1 MLLGGRAPD
10 GREYRLIA
18 RRYDRGDLCMSVE
31 LRGPDV
37 TGEACGGFNYRD
49 RPSRPAF
56 APIINDQTC
65 ADSWVYGSTPTGVAS
80 VEATFAKGP
89 RSVLTRSPP
98 ALARL
103 PFRGRVFVV
112 AAPGRQT
119 VTAVTARAPDG
130 RVVERNRRGLID
142 SISICRE

>member
-1 MLLGGRAPD
+1 
-10 GREYRLIA
+10 
-18 RRYDRGDLCMSVE
+18 MSVE

-49 RPSRPAF
+49 RPARPAF
-56 APIINDQTC
+56 APSSTTRPAPI
-65 ADSWVYGSTPTGVAS
+65 AGYGSTPTGVAS

-130 RVVERNRRGLID
+130 RVVERYRRGLID